1 MKNILITFRKLSRE
15 KASTVLG
22 IIGLIAGLI
31 CVMYIFLWIT
41 DEVGYDRFHKNGKN
55 IFVVHAYLE
64 EGSGSMPFRGCPPMV
79 APTLKAEFP
88 EVENSSRYFPA
99 YMESLTTYKDQKAIQ
114 KTAFSDFSFFDIFS
128 FSFIQGGKGD
138 EGVRNRVVL
147 TETAAKR
154 LFGNFNAVGEI
165 IRVDNRF
172 DLVVAGIIKDIPQNS
187 SIAFDILLPIEQL
200 ANFWGNDNPNFLNT
214 WYNNAFTTYGLLNA
228 PESFDKIA
236 SGITNRIQKE
246 LPQSTNYLRAYR
258 FEDGYL
264 FESKN
269 IRNVKIFILV
279 GILVL
284 LAATL
289 NFIILKTAQT
299 AKQVKETGLRKAIGA
314 SRWGLIRLI
323 YSDIAIICFLAFMVS
338 LLLVFIG
345 LPVFNQMAGKNISI
359 TVLLKFIPLASLF
372 AVYLITVLLSGSY
385 PALFLSSFSPG
396 QAFNPTHRR
405 VKNKSIFRNAMVVSQ
420 FLLAIILLT
429 STFVI
434 TKQTR
439 FLQQMDLGLQ
449 KDELFYIR
457 LDGQLK
463 PKAKT
468 LKEELLRLPEIN
480 SAAIVSMLPT
490 GIGSN
495 GEGWN
500 WEGKDPNFRPLITN
514 WNGDEDLLSTFGIK
528 LNEGDMF
535 THQRPGIL
543 INKTFADIIGW
554 DNFSGKS
561 INGYGTDYQIVGV
574 INDFHFNDLSTTIK
588 PLVIY
593 PIDDNSRSWNYLMV
607 NMNMSNI
614 EKTLAGIQSI
624 CRELEPTYPLHTAFL
639 DDDYNKLVTSEMN
652 LQKLTGI
659 FSMFALVVLCLGLW
673 GVILFLTEQKT
684 KEIGIRKCMG
694 ETVTSITGRFLWPVL
709 LSGLSAFV
717 IAVPVAWYAMDKW
730 LENFAYKTSLSWWI
744 FALAGLLALGISLL
758 TVSWQSWKAATR
770 NPVEALRYE

>member
-1 MKNILITFRKLSRE
+1 MKNILITFRKLGRE
-15 KASTVLG
+15 KASTLLG
-22 IIGLIAGLI
+22 IIGLIAGLV
-31 CVMYIFLWIT
+31 CVLYIFLWIT
-41 DEVGYDRFHKNGKN
+41 DEVSYDRFHTNGEK
-55 IFVVHAYLE
+55 IFTVHAYLD
-64 EGSGSMPFRGCPPMV
+64 EGSGTMPFSGCPPMV
-79 APTLKAEFP
+79 APTLKADYP
-88 EVENSSRYFPA
+88 EVENSCRYFPA
-99 YMESLTTYKDQKAIQ
+99 YMESLATYKDQKAIQ
-114 KTAFSDFSFFDIFS
+114 KTAFCDYSFFDIFS
-128 FSFIQGGKGD
+128 FPFVQGGKGD
-138 EGVRNRVVL
+138 EGVYNKVVL

-154 LFGNFNAVGEI
+154 LFGNYNAVGEI
-165 IRVDNRF
+165 IRLDNRL
-172 DLVVAGIIKDIPQNS
+172 DVVVAGVIKDIPHNS
-187 SIAFDILLPIEQL
+187 SLSFDIILPIAKL
-200 ANFWGNDNPNFLNT
+200 ANYWGVENVNFLFT
-214 WYNNAFTTYGLLNA
+214 WYNNAFHTYGLLNS
-228 PESFDKIA
+228 PESFDKIT
-236 SGITNRIQKE
+236 SGITKRIQKE
-246 LPQSTNYLRAYR
+246 LPQSTNFLRAYK

-264 FESKN
+264 FEKKN
-269 IRNVKIFILV
+269 IRNVKIFVLV

-323 YSDIAIICFLAFMVS
+323 YTDIAIICFLAFLIS

-359 TVLLKFIPLASLF
+359 GVLLKFIPLASLF
-372 AVYLITVLLSGSY
+372 IVYLVTVLLSGSY

-396 QAFNPTHRR
+396 QAFSPTHRR

-429 STFVI
+429 STFII

-449 KDELFYIR
+449 KDQLFYIR

-480 SAAIVSMLPT
+480 SASIISMLPT
-490 GIGSN
+490 GIGNN

-500 WEGKDPNFRPLITN
+500 WEGKDPNFRPLVTN
-514 WNGDEDLLSTFGIK
+514 WNVDEDLLGTFGIR
-528 LNEGDMF
+528 LFEGDMF
-535 THQRPGIL
+535 NHQRQGIL
-543 INKTFADIIGW
+543 INKTFADMIGW
-554 DNFSGKS
+554 DSFSGKS
-561 INGYGTDYQIVGV
+561 INGYGTDYQVVGV
-574 INDFHFNDLSTTIK
+574 INDFHFNDLSMTIK
-588 PLVIY
+588 PLVVY
-593 PIDDNSRSWNYLMV
+593 PMGDDFRSWNYLMV
-607 NMNMSNI
+607 NMNMSDI
-614 EKTLAGIQSI
+614 ENTLAGIQNI

-639 DDDYNKLVTSEMN
+639 DDDYNRLVASERN

-659 FSMFALVVLCLGLW
+659 FSMFALIVLCLGLW

-694 ETVTSITGRFLWPVL
+694 ETVTSITGRFLLPVL

-717 IAVPVAWYAMDKW
+717 IAVPVAWYTMNKW

-744 FALAGLLALGISLL
+744 FALAGMLSLGIALL
-758 TVSWQSWKAATR
+758 TVSWQSWRAATR
-770 NPVEALRYE
+770 NPVDALRYE

>member
-1 MKNILITFRKLSRE
+1 MKSVYITFRKLGRE

-22 IIGLIAGLI
+22 IIGLIAGLV

-41 DEVGYDRFHKNGKN
+41 DEVGYDRFHMNGKK
-55 IFVVHAYLE
+55 IFTVHAYLE
-64 EGSGSMPFRGCPPMV
+64 EGSGTMPFRGCPPMV
-79 APTLKAEFP
+79 APALKAEYP
-88 EVENSSRYFPA
+88 EVENSCRYFPA
-99 YMESLTTYKDQKAIQ
+99 YMESLATYKDQKAIQ
-114 KTAFSDFSFFDIFS
+114 KTAFCDFSFFDIFS
-128 FSFIQGGKGD
+128 FPFVQGGKGD
-138 EGVRNRVVL
+138 EGVYNKVVL
-147 TETAAKR
+147 TETAASR
-154 LFGNFNAVGEI
+154 LFGNNNAVGEM
-165 IRVDNRF
+165 IRLDNKL
-172 DLVVAGIIKDIPQNS
+172 DVVVAGVIKDIPNNS
-187 SIAFDILLPIEQL
+187 SLSFDIILPIAKL
-200 ANFWGNDNPNFLNT
+200 ANYWGIENVNFLLT
-214 WYNNAFTTYGLLNA
+214 WYNNAFNTYGLLNS

-246 LPQSTNYLRAYR
+246 LPQSSNFLRAYK
-258 FEDGYL
+258 FENGYL
-264 FESKN
+264 YESGN
-269 IRNVKIFILV
+269 IRNVKIFILI
-279 GILVL
+279 GFLVL

-289 NFIILKTAQT
+289 NFIVLKTAQT

-323 YSDIAIICFLAFMVS
+323 YSEIAIICLLAFLVS

-372 AVYLITVLLSGSY
+372 AVYLLTVLLSGSY
-385 PALFLSSFSPG
+385 PALYLSSFSPG
-396 QAFNPTHRR
+396 QAFNPSHRR
-405 VKNKSIFRNAMVVSQ
+405 VRNKSIFRNAMVVSQ

-434 TKQTR
+434 TKQTTY
-439 FLQQMDLGLQ
+439 LQKMDLGLQ
-449 KDELFYIR
+449 KDELYYIR
-457 LDGQLK
+457 LDGDLK

-468 LKEELLRLPEIN
+468 LKEELLRLPEIS
-480 SAAIVSMLPT
+480 SATIISMLPT
-490 GIGSN
+490 GIGNN

-500 WEGKDPNFRPLITN
+500 WEGKDPNFKPLVTN
-514 WNGDEDLLSTFGIK
+514 WNGDEDLVTTFGIK
-528 LNEGDMF
+528 LLEGEMF
-535 THQRPGIL
+535 HHQRPGIL

-554 DNFSGKS
+554 DSFTGKS

-574 INDFHFNDLSTTIK
+574 IKDFHFNDLSTTIK

-593 PIDDNSRSWNYLMV
+593 PIEDDPRPWNYLMV

-614 EKTLAGIQSI
+614 EKTLAEIQNI

-639 DDDYNKLVTSEMN
+639 DDDYNRLVISQLN

-694 ETVTSITGRFLWPVL
+694 ETVTSITGRFLRPVL
-709 LSGLSAFV
+709 LSGIAAFI
-717 IAVPVAWYAMDKW
+717 IAIPVAWYAMDKW
-730 LENFAYKTSLSWWI
+730 LENFAYKTSISWWI
-744 FALAGLLALGISLL
+744 FALAGMLALGIALL